1 MSIPHSALLVDDEAH
16 IRLFL
21 KLILKELGVVEI
33 REARNGQEALDAY
46 RQQKVDLILMD
57 VNMAGMDGLATLE
70 HFKKEFPESFIIMVT
85 STATREIVEKCI
97 QYGVKQY
104 IRKDTP
110 KQDILNILRNTFE
123 RMVFTRMA

>member
-1 MSIPHSALLVDDEAH
+1 
-16 IRLFL
+16 
-21 KLILKELGVVEI
+21 
-33 REARNGQEALDAY
+33 
-46 RQQKVDLILMD
+46 
-57 VNMAGMDGLATLE
+57 MAGMDGLATLE

-123 RMVFTRMA
+123 RMVFPHTA

>member
-1 MSIPHSALLVDDEAH
+1 MTIPHSALLVDDEAH

-21 KLILKELGVVEI
+21 KLILQELGVAHI
-33 REARNGQEALDAY
+33 REARNGQEALEAY
-46 RQQKVDLILMD
+46 RQSTADLVLMD
-57 VNMAGMDGLATLE
+57 VNMSGMDGLAALE
-70 HFKKEFPESFIIMVT
+70 QFKKEFPDSFIIMVT

-110 KQDILNILRNTFE
+110 KQDILTILRSTFE
-123 RMVFTRMA
+123 RINFPPQS